1 MEDRDISDRAAC
13 RMRITPLGA
22 PCQLRDVAGAC
33 HMLRV
38 ADWSIRKKLGLLTAC
53 SALVA
58 LALAASAFAIHTVR
72 SIHSGKQQQLV
83 ALADIL
89 GSNAITALEFR
100 DRDTAVEVLASLRLQ
115 PSIECAALFDPDN
128 QLIACYPNAL
138 PRNALPEDLSPTKRA
153 VMVEE
158 NLVVIHEILH
168 GGERAGTIYL
178 QSNLDEVNEQLA
190 RAGWISVLVMS
201 VALAFSMV
209 LTSRL
214 RRVFIAPIQEL
225 AEAMERVSQGG
236 DYSLQVEP
244 KGRDELGILCEGFNV
259 MLGRIE
265 SAHDELEERV
275 ARRTA
280 ELQVAL
286 QDAEAGNRA
295 KSEFLANMSHELR
308 TPMTAILGFAELL
321 ESEFD
326 SQGPDAG
333 GSDRLGSDITRSYL
347 ETICSNGR
355 HLLHLVNGI
364 LDLSK
369 IEAGMMETQTTE
381 CSLQEIVEDVASI
394 LRIRARGKGLSLSVE
409 YVYPLPATIRTDAV
423 RLKQIL
429 VNLVGNAVKF
439 TEQGSVQIRVRDERV
454 ADDDHRVHVAV
465 ADTGI
470 GMFPGQLDEIFEA
483 FVQVDTSLTRRFGGT
498 GLGLTISKRLAA
510 ILGGSIQAKSLPG
523 QGSTFTLTL
532 ELGALEGVP
541 MLYGPPENANCRNHE
556 KPDSVRKPVQ
566 ISGKILLAED
576 GPDNQR
582 LLMFLLKKAGL
593 QVDLAQNG
601 REACD
606 KALESR
612 RREAAYDL
620 ILMDM
625 QMPEMDGYSAT
636 RSLRQQDWN
645 GPIVALTAHAMDGDR
660 EKCLDAGC
668 DDFATKPIQRD
679 TLLTLVARHLD
690 ATREGSSDSTSTPTL
705 EACTNRESGRECD

>member
-1 MEDRDISDRAAC
+1 MF
-13 RMRITPLGA
+13 
-22 PCQLRDVAGAC
+22 
-33 HMLRV
+33 RV

-53 SALVA
+53 GALVA

-72 SIHSGKQQQLV
+72 SIHAGKEQQLV

-89 GSNAITALEFR
+89 GSNAATALEFR
-100 DRDTAVEVLASLRLQ
+100 DRETAVEVLASLRLQ

-128 QLIACYPNAL
+128 QLIASYPSGLPEEAL
-138 PRNALPEDLSPTKRA
+138 PSDLLPTSKAML
-153 VMVEE
+153 VEQ
-158 NLVVIHEILH
+158 NVVVIHEIVH
-168 GGERAGTIYL
+168 GSERVGTIYL
-178 QSNLDEVNEQLA
+178 KSNLDEVNEQLA
-190 RAGWISVLVMS
+190 RAAWIMVLVMAA
-201 VALAFSMV
+201 ALAFSML

-214 RRVFIAPIQEL
+214 RRVFVAPIQEL

-236 DYSLQVEP
+236 DYSLQVKP

-265 SAHDELEERV
+265 SAHEELEERV

-280 ELQVAL
+280 ELQIAL

-321 ESEFD
+321 ESDFD
-326 SQGPDAG
+326 SHDTDAG
-333 GSDRLGSDITRSYL
+333 GSDRLESDTTRSYL

-369 IEAGMMETQTTE
+369 IEAGMMEIQTAE
-381 CSLQEIVEDVASI
+381 CSLQDIVEDVASA
-394 LRIRARGKGLSLSVE
+394 LRIRARGKGLNLSAE
-409 YVYPLPATIRTDAV
+409 YVYPLPATIQTDAI

-439 TEQGSVQIRVRDERV
+439 TEQGSVRILVSCERI
-454 ADDDHRVHVAV
+454 ADDDHRVHIAV

-470 GMFPGQLDEIFEA
+470 GMSPGQVDKIFEA

-510 ILGGSIQAKSLPG
+510 ILGGSIEAGSFPG
-523 QGSTFTLTL
+523 KGSTFTLTL
-532 ELGALEGVP
+532 ELGALEGAA
-541 MLYGPPENANCRNHE
+541 MLDGPPENANGHNLE
-556 KPDSVRKPVQ
+556 KPDSPRKRMQ
-566 ISGKILLAED
+566 LSGKVLLAED

-601 REACD
+601 LEACE

-612 RREAAYDL
+612 RSEVPYDL

-625 QMPEMDGYSAT
+625 QMPEMDGYSAS

-660 EKCLDAGC
+660 EKCLAAGC

-679 TLLTLVARHLD
+679 TLLTLVACHLE
-690 ATREGSSDSTSTPTL
+690 ATRGLPADSTSSPTL
-705 EACTNRESGRECD
+705 EACTSRESGRECD